1 VIVPAAAGSSTDV
14 HLARA
19 GYEPPSRAVDVHVDM
34 DVDDH
39 PPCRPTSRGGSVTDP
54 ALAYRLVAEL
64 AEDRR
69 ARGHHISPTQV
80 ERAAAL
86 LVDLWAAAARHGIGT
101 DHWGHAAHLPRAALD
116 TISAPPR
123 RPPGSRP
130 RPRRWQ
136 HRQPIDR

>member
-1 VIVPAAAGSSTDV
+1 
-14 HLARA
+14 
-19 GYEPPSRAVDVHVDM
+19 
-34 DVDDH
+34 
-39 PPCRPTSRGGSVTDP
+39 VTDP
-54 ALAYRLVAEL
+54 AHAYRLVAEL
-64 AEDRR
+64 ADDRR

-86 LVDLWAAAARHGIGT
+86 LVDLWAAAARHGIGP

>member
-1 VIVPAAAGSSTDV
+1 VPTN
-14 HLARA
+14 L
-19 GYEPPSRAVDVHVDM
+19 E
-34 DVDDH
+34 
-39 PPCRPTSRGGSVTDP
+39 GGSVTDP

-86 LVDLWAAAARHGIGT
+86 LVDLWTAAAPHGIGP
-101 DHWGHAAHLPRAALD
+101 DHWGHTAHLPRAALD
-116 TISAPPR
+116 TVSAPPR

-136 HRQPIDR
+136 HRHPVDR